1 MPQRGAGPGGRR
13 PKNPA
18 FNIAATTTA
27 KEVYADRCGW
37 PSLGTRSAGIFPGRL
52 QPDQARAAGRD
63 SECRLYETQA
73 NNYWDVTTCVFAK
86 ELDPAYQGAP
96 EEYDYAAR
104 LKPFHLSQRVKRIAT
119 DGDIRKPL
127 ITLQG
132 TMDALLPINR
142 HARPFRNAV
151 VAAGRASQH
160 RLYEVQNGNHIER
173 YRQSCCNFT
182 QLEFLQPHVHDSF
195 RRLVGWIACTIA
207 SMKQRPQVSSR
218 RPPSKKFQ

>member
-1 MPQRGAGPGGRR
+1 M
-13 PKNPA
+13 
-18 FNIAATTTA
+18 
-27 KEVYADRCGW
+27 
-37 PSLGTRSAGIFPGRL
+37 
-52 QPDQARAAGRD
+52 
-63 SECRLYETQA
+63 
-73 NNYWDVTTCVFAK
+73 
-86 ELDPAYQGAP
+86 
-96 EEYDYAAR
+96 
-104 LKPFHLSQRVKRIAT
+104 KRIAT

-182 QLEFLQPHVHDSF
+182 QLEFLQPHAHDSF
-195 RRLVGWIACTIA
+195 RRLVGWIESGIVPPA
-207 SMKQRPQVSSR
+207 SQCIPRGRCDHRQPGCR
-218 RPPSKKFQ
+218 RAAGALRGAARALNTSYWHA

>member
-1 MPQRGAGPGGRR
+1 MCPEKVQ
-13 PKNPA
+13 
-18 FNIAATTTA
+18 
-27 KEVYADRCGW
+27 DRII
-37 PSLGTRSAGIFPGRL
+37 RH
-52 QPDQARAAGRD
+52 AAGD
-63 SECRLYETQA
+63 
-73 NNYWDVTTCVFAK
+73 
-86 ELDPAYQGAP
+86 LDPAYQGPP
-96 EEYDYAAR
+96 EEYDYAGR
-104 LKPFHLSQRVKRIAT
+104 LQPFHLSQRVKRIAT

-195 RRLVGWIACTIA
+195 RRLVGWIESGIVPPA
-207 SMKQRPQVSSR
+207 SQCIPRGGAIIDNPGVAGRPERCSTLLA
-218 RPPSKKFQ
+218 P